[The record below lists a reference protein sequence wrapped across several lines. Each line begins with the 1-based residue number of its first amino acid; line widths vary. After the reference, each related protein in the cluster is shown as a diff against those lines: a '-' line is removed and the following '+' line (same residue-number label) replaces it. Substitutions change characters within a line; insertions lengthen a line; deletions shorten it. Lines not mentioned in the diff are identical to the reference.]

1 MCAVD
6 SMRKMYILKMI
17 YYAVDDL
24 YDLLCCWWFIW
35 LTMLLMIYMIYY
47 AVDDLYDLLC
57 CWWFIW
63 FAMLLMIYMI
73 YYAVDDLYDLLWVK
87 CNITSDHM

>member
-24 YDLLCCWWFIW
+24 YDLL
-35 LTMLLMIYMIYY
+35 
-47 AVDDLYDLLC
+47 
-57 CWWFIW
+57 
-63 FAMLLMIYMI
+63 
-73 YYAVDDLYDLLWVK
+73 WVK
-87 CNITSDHM
+87 CNITADHM